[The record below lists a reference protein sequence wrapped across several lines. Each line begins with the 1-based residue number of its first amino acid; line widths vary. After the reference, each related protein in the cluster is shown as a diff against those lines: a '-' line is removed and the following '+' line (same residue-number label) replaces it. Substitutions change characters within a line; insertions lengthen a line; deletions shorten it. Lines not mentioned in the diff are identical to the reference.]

1 MTRRYSPDDD
11 GVDEGHREGSPAPT
25 RARRRAQ
32 EALEFAARAGEAAR
46 CAEQHALAGPVAMS
60 ESWARLA
67 AIQRRSQRRH
77 LVAARLNAAYASR
90 MLESMQQPDASR
102 GAAFMAAIASVS
114 TGSGVVFTVS
124 GCEQQAAVVAAS
136 DATARTAY
144 DLERSFFEGPATDAI
159 ARRAIVWA
167 SGELAAM
174 WPLFG
179 LAISRL
185 GVHAITAAPL
195 CLRGR
200 CFGSITTLNPH
211 PDGPGRGLQAD
222 LADAV
227 VYTILTREPPTD
239 SDGLAE
245 IPLFEGDQ
253 MVVHQA
259 AGMVAAQSGLDI
271 PDAHAL
277 IRARAFAESQ
287 PVATIAAQVL
297 SRKLQLVAG

>member
-1 MTRRYSPDDD
+1 
-11 GVDEGHREGSPAPT
+11 
-25 RARRRAQ
+25 
-32 EALEFAARAGEAAR
+32 
-46 CAEQHALAGPVAMS
+46 
-60 ESWARLA
+60 
-67 AIQRRSQRRH
+67 
-77 LVAARLNAAYASR
+77 
-90 MLESMQQPDASR
+90 MQQPDASR